1 MVEATLSLNIGEN
14 MSKRKF
20 QTVTIKLTKSEVQNC
35 ITSFS
40 LVEYVVKNLAIGEY
54 NTSAIWGKLNDDFKR
69 ILKEINDREREE
81 NIDTKQETYYAQS
94 PNDEY
99 ND

>member
-14 MSKRKF
+14 MSKIKF

-54 NTSAIWGKLNDDFKR
+54 NTSGF
-69 ILKEINDREREE
+69 
-81 NIDTKQETYYAQS
+81 
-94 PNDEY
+94 Y
-99 ND
+99 NDSIEQLKIEWKFNRLWYNFNRWWSLTKKYR